1 MLNRSL
7 LKANI
12 LLWLEQMDS
21 QRCVLSKVAVQS
33 NLHSMLA
40 HQHAPEILVLLVSAC
55 AHLTKCLVLGVLAI
69 RPIFATHEQGS
80 TQCAA

>member
-12 LLWLEQMDS
+12 VLWPQQMDS
-21 QRCVLSKVAVQS
+21 QRGVLSSVAVQS
-33 NLHSMLA
+33 NLRSMLA
-40 HQHAPEILVLLVSAC
+40 HQQAPQILVSLVSAC
-55 AHLTKCLVLGVLAI
+55 AQSTNCLVLGLLTI
-69 RPIFATHEQGS
+69 RPIFATHEQDA